1 MKIYDTGNFTCI
13 EARFILARQM
23 GYYMIEVQVKDLPY
37 ELKPSVCIDSRDHCS
52 NAEIHTYLLQI
63 EGPIYSLARLSKTVF
78 SQYSLINLCPKCFIP
93 SALIVILS
101 WVSFWISIDA
111 VPARVR

>member
-23 GYYMIEVQVKDLPY
+23 GYYMIEVQLKDLPY
-37 ELKPSVCIDSRDHCS
+37 ELKTSGCIDSRDHCS

-63 EGPIYSLARLSKTVF
+63 EGPIYRLARLSKTVF
-78 SQYSLINLCPKCFIP
+78 SQYSLINLFQV
-93 SALIVILS
+93 LH
-101 WVSFWISIDA
+101 SFRADRHSQLGVFLDFD
-111 VPARVR
+111 